1 MALTKGGQ
9 LGVVGDITAEHR
21 ERLDAAVGAIGL
33 GLMKNLAEA
42 RFIIVPQ
49 EGGGY
54 HPKNVEE
61 DPLSI
66 AAPAH

>member
-1 MALTKGGQ
+1 MSLTKGGQ
-9 LGVVGDITAEHR
+9 LGVGDITAEHR
-21 ERLDAAVGAIGL
+21 ERLDAAVLGAFGL
-33 GLMKNLAEA
+33 GQMKNLAEA
-42 RFIIVPQ
+42 SFIIVPQ
-49 EGGGY
+49 EGGGN